1 MNERWRELNPSLRH
15 SYIDAAPALQQ
26 SHVDQGK
33 LVQQHAQMQL
43 DRGWEG
49 HACCRLGPV
58 PSSAMLV
65 PYAKGPLPAE
75 YVSCDHRVPVSIPR
89 WTCTTCNQKVVCDY
103 MRAGCFPSTPQR
115 PSFLFSHTLL
125 ELFTVLQSQDGVS
138 LSGSRLSRT
147 CCLPLAP
154 LTRIIKLFLTFLAVF
169 ANALDASHR
178 PYSLYPADSYQSI
191 EQPER
196 KQMHIT
202 AEVLMEAH
210 CNWLRTTDRVAH
222 LANLLPGFQPTGGPF
237 ADCPCCAG
245 SKETEDDGYKYCVC
259 GDAVSKLS
267 SYSGVGQATT
277 AIQQHLNSHLDSS
290 GLEGEVQSR
299 YKSGRLSLNHL
310 IGDTGGQPDDDCSA
324 SLSCSRPEV
333 CNKSGPVSVHGLV
346 GFCCCH
352 GVPSLGL
359 FCNMP
364 TPEQFAFY
372 LLALTA
378 IMAYSCKV
386 DFYIDFGCRLK
397 ITWARYVDALGHPP
411 RWKDVRIMVNW
422 MHGASH
428 NQRCQVQNNGRH
440 QPGSGWRY
448 GEQCEQLWSML
459 KDMAGITRYMT
470 LAHRADIIQ
479 STLSKIAFRK
489 AVGLL
494 DLLIKT
500 WKEMKVKLVKVQSEL
515 VTLQLVAEQ
524 AGVMDGQQA
533 SEAYRASCLPSSPAE
548 GPHDVWKGEYV
559 LLLLQEQAWQAMN
572 GQAVTLLVSLT
583 PTVTQ
588 LLWATCKGWQLKTI
602 QSKQL
607 TMEVTHRVDAETGI
621 SQTDMQRG
629 LELIRLGKIA
639 GCQFKIESLVA
650 EVMQLQTMKD
660 RQGTSC
666 NETKR
671 MAKAQARKRAQAKE
685 ELLCMAEWQ
694 ALGTSQQP
702 AALRLPETVIS
713 RMVAGTA
720 PPWVQ
725 DSSTSGAV
733 TLHHGKRFF
742 QLYSDQDRIR
752 EQQSIL
758 KLELNRLKAW
768 LRHMLEECTAS
779 QPSLSE
785 GQQFYVAQHMAWVAN
800 EMKRAAVLNWE

>member
-138 LSGSRLSRT
+138 LS
-147 CCLPLAP
+147 
-154 LTRIIKLFLTFLAVF
+154 VF

-245 SKETEDDGYKYCVC
+245 I
-259 GDAVSKLS
+259 LS

-310 IGDTGGQPDDDCSA
+310 IGDT
-324 SLSCSRPEV
+324 
-333 CNKSGPVSVHGLV
+333 VSVHGLV

-411 RWKDVRIMVNW
+411 SWKDVRIMVNW

-524 AGVMDGQQA
+524 AGVTDGQQA

-758 KLELNRLKAW
+758 NLELNRLKAW

>member
-138 LSGSRLSRT
+138 LS
-147 CCLPLAP
+147 
-154 LTRIIKLFLTFLAVF
+154 VF

-411 RWKDVRIMVNW
+411 SWKDVRIMVNW

-524 AGVMDGQQA
+524 AGVTDGQQA

>member
-1 MNERWRELNPSLRH
+1 DEKGKHVPSGPRLFRVAQLAIAQWKRAHSGDSGVGQAGEPACLGARQHTPAPRTARRRRDQSPPRANSPTQRTTKQKSDGPQPYQGQELHEEEQQQENQHERQRQRDRGDWGQRKESMNERWRELNPSLRH

-75 YVSCDHRVPVSIPR
+75 Y
-89 WTCTTCNQKVVCDY
+89 
-103 MRAGCFPSTPQR
+103 
-115 PSFLFSHTLL
+115 
-125 ELFTVLQSQDGVS
+125 
-138 LSGSRLSRT
+138 
-147 CCLPLAP
+147 
-154 LTRIIKLFLTFLAVF
+154 
-169 ANALDASHR
+169 
-178 PYSLYPADSYQSI
+178 
-191 EQPER
+191 
-196 KQMHIT
+196 
-202 AEVLMEAH
+202 
-210 CNWLRTTDRVAH
+210 
-222 LANLLPGFQPTGGPF
+222 
-237 ADCPCCAG
+237 
-245 SKETEDDGYKYCVC
+245 
-259 GDAVSKLS
+259 
-267 SYSGVGQATT
+267 ATT

-310 IGDTGGQPDDDCSA
+310 IGDTGGQPDDDCA
-324 SLSCSRPEV
+324 TNLSCSRPEV
-333 CNKSGPVSVHGLV
+333 SDRSGPVSVHGLV

-411 RWKDVRIMVNW
+411 SWKDVRIMVNW

-524 AGVMDGQQA
+524 AGVTDGQQA